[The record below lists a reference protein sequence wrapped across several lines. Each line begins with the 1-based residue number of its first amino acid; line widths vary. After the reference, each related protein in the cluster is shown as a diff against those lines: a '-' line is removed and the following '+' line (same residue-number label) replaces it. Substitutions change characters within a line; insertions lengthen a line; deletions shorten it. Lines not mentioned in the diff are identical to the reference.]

1 MATILNKRRVRS
13 VRRCEIL
20 APISSTLDVRVIAAA
35 IGLAIAPVFP
45 SLAQTLPTGGSV
57 AAGGVSIGAP
67 QNGTLNINQSTNQA
81 IINWNTFSVG
91 AGGTV
96 NFNQPGASSATLNR
110 VTSSTPSS
118 IAGTINAPGTVML
131 VNPNGI
137 AITKSGVIN
146 TGSFVASSLGI
157 KNEDFL
163 AGKYNFQGNGASAPV
178 TNRGTINVS
187 NGGFVALLGG
197 RVSNSGVINAKLGK
211 VGLGSGE
218 MATIDLSGDGFMS
231 VAVPSNQVQNLRDGH
246 GRPLVS
252 NSGKINANGGT
263 VVLSA
268 ATAKNAFQQAV
279 NVPGSIR
286 ANSVGVRAGKI
297 VLNGGDGGIVNVGGA
312 LAANGGKRGSGGSIT
327 VAGAKISVPG
337 KIAANGRNGGQIA
350 VTSAGGLSVAG
361 KVSAKGHAG
370 QGGRIDLAGG
380 KILVPGKIAASGQ
393 KGGQIAVSST
403 GDLAVAG
410 RVSAKGRTGEGGR
423 IDLAGKDIALTG
435 AKVNASGAT
444 AGGLVRVGG
453 AFQGGKADQSDP
465 LYQSYA
471 ARWGALP
478 PIAAATTVTIDAGT
492 RINVSARHAGDG
504 GTAIV
509 WSEQTTNFAG
519 SILALGGALGGDGG
533 SVETSGKLNLQASG
547 MVDAAAP
554 QGAAGHWLLD
564 PNNITIQAAGAN
576 TNVTASPNFTSTDD
590 NAIVTTA
597 SIQAALNAGT
607 SVTVTTASAGSNT
620 QAGNITVADTIA
632 KTAGG
637 NATLTLNALNDITF
651 SSGANVTSTT
661 GALGLT
667 LNAARNINTLQNVS
681 LNGGTLTLNATG
693 NGTQSGV
700 ISGNT
705 SVTMSGA
712 GTFTLSSTNTYTGV
726 TTVAGGVLSVAT
738 IGNGGSAGNLGQATS
753 AAGNLVL
760 SGGTLQYTGAT
771 ASTNRAFTLTAGTTS
786 SIDVTTNT
794 LTISGAG
801 ANTTGSFTKIGAGTL
816 TLSGANAYT
825 GTTTISAGTLTLGA
839 NNVLA
844 SASTVVVNGGTF
856 NINTRNNTVA
866 GVQLASGSITG
877 TTGVLTSTTAYDVQS
892 GTVSAILAGGVGLNK
907 TTSGTVTLSGANTYS
922 GGTTI
927 SAGTLQIGSGGTTGS
942 VGGDIANNAALT
954 FNRSNAQTY
963 AGVISGTGTVT
974 KSGAGTLTLTGNST
988 YTGGTTISAGTLQ
1001 IGSGGTTGSVTGNIV
1016 NNAALTFNRSDAPTY
1031 AGVISGT
1038 GKVTKSGTG
1047 TLTLSGANT
1056 YSGATTISTG
1066 TLQAGATNAF
1076 SSASAHTVAS
1086 GTFLDLFG
1094 FNQTIGSLAG
1104 AGTVT
1109 NAGGAGATLTTGG
1122 DNTSTTFS
1130 GVIQDG
1136 AGVTGLT
1143 KGGTGTFT
1151 LTGDSTHTGG
1161 TTISAGTL
1169 QLGSGGT
1176 TGSVT
1181 GNIVNNAALAFN
1193 RSDAPT
1199 YAGVIS
1205 GTGTVTKSGTGTL
1218 TLTANN
1224 TYAGGTTI
1232 SAGTLALSGSGS
1244 IASSSQVNVSAAAG
1258 TFDISGTSSG
1268 ATITTLN
1275 GVTNSHVTLG
1285 VQTLTISNGSTTYA
1299 GIIQGTGGL
1308 TLSGGTQTLSGAN
1321 TYTGATNVNA
1331 GTLQAGANTTFA
1343 QNSV

>member
-1 MATILNKRRVRS
+1 MATDFSQRWTHPIRV
-13 VRRCEIL
+13 L
-20 APISSTLDVRVIAAA
+20 AAA
-35 IGLAIAPVFP
+35 LLPGVAAALP
-45 SLAQTLPTGGSV
+45 SSAQQLPTGGSV
-57 AAGGVSIGAP
+57 AAGNVSIGTP
-67 QNGTLNINQSTNQA
+67 QHGTLNINQSTSQA

-91 AGGTV
+91 AGCIV
-96 NFNQPGASSATLNR
+96 NFNQPGVSSATLNR

-146 TGSFVASSLGI
+146 TGSFVASTLGI

-231 VAVPSNQVQNLRDGH
+231 VAVPSDQLHNLRDGH

-297 VLNGGDGGIVNVGGA
+297 VLNGGDGGIVNVGGT

-350 VTSAGGLSVAG
+350 VTSTGNLSVAG
-361 KVSAKGHAG
+361 K
-370 QGGRIDLAGG
+370 
-380 KILVPGKIAASGQ
+380 
-393 KGGQIAVSST
+393 
-403 GDLAVAG
+403 
-410 RVSAKGRTGEGGR
+410 VSAKGRTGEGGR

-444 AGGLVRVGG
+444 AGGLVRIGG

-465 LYQSYA
+465 LYQSYV

-478 PIAAATTVTIDAGT
+478 PIAAAITVTIDAGT

-509 WSEQTTNFAG
+509 WSDQTTNFAG
-519 SILALGGALGGDGG
+519 SISARGGELGGNGG
-533 SVETSGKLNLQASG
+533 SVETSGRVNLQATG
-547 MVDAAAP
+547 IVDAAAS
-554 QGAAGHWLLD
+554 QGAAGMWLLD
-564 PNNITIQAAGAN
+564 PNNVTIQTAAGDTLITGCPSCTT
-576 TNVTASPNFTSTDD
+576 TNDSAILSVST
-590 NAIVTTA
+590 
-597 SIQAALNAGT
+597 IQTALNNGT
-607 SVTVTTASAGSNT
+607 SVTVTTGSAGTNL
-620 QAGNITVADTIA
+620 QAGDITVANAIA

-637 NATLTLNALNDITF
+637 NATLTLNASHDITF
-651 SSGANVTSTT
+651 SAGADITSTT

-667 LNAARNINTLQNVS
+667 LNAAGNINALQNVS

-705 SVTMSGA
+705 SVLMSGA

-726 TTVAGGVLSVAT
+726 TTINAGVLSVAT
-738 IGNGGSAGNLGQATS
+738 IGNGGSAGNLGAATS
-753 AAGNLVL
+753 AATNLVL
-760 SGGTLQYTGAT
+760 GGGTLQYTGAT

-801 ANTTGSFTKIGAGTL
+801 ANTTGSLTKIGGGTL

-825 GTTTISAGTLTLGA
+825 GTTNVNAGTLALGA

-844 SASTVVVNGGTF
+844 SSSTVVVNGGTF
-856 NINTRNNTVA
+856 SISNRSNTVA

-907 TTSGTVTLSGANTYS
+907 TTSGTVTLSGNNTYT
-922 GGTTI
+922 GTTTI
-927 SAGTLQIGSGGTTGS
+927 SAGTLQVGSGSTTGS
-942 VGGDIANNAALT
+942 VA
-954 FNRSNAQTY
+954 
-963 AGVISGTGTVT
+963 
-974 KSGAGTLTLTGNST
+974 
-988 YTGGTTISAGTLQ
+988 
-1001 IGSGGTTGSVTGNIV
+1001 GNIV
-1016 NNAALTFNRSDAPTY
+1016 NNAALTFNRSNALTY

-1038 GKVTKSGTG
+1038 GAVTQSGTG
-1047 TLTLSGANT
+1047 TLTRQHLYRHHHDQRRHA
-1056 YSGATTISTG
+1056 ATRQWRDHRQRG
-1066 TLQAGATNAF
+1066 RQ
-1076 SSASAHTVAS
+1076 H
-1086 GTFLDLFG
+1086 
-1094 FNQTIGSLAG
+1094 
-1104 AGTVT
+1104 
-1109 NAGGAGATLTTGG
+1109 
-1122 DNTSTTFS
+1122 
-1130 GVIQDG
+1130 
-1136 AGVTGLT
+1136 
-1143 KGGTGTFT
+1143 
-1151 LTGDSTHTGG
+1151 
-1161 TTISAGTL
+1161 
-1169 QLGSGGT
+1169 
-1176 TGSVT
+1176 
-1181 GNIVNNAALAFN
+1181 
-1193 RSDAPT
+1193 R
-1199 YAGVIS
+1199 
-1205 GTGTVTKSGTGTL
+1205 
-1218 TLTANN
+1218 
-1224 TYAGGTTI
+1224 
-1232 SAGTLALSGSGS
+1232 
-1244 IASSSQVNVSAAAG
+1244 
-1258 TFDISGTSSG
+1258 
-1268 ATITTLN
+1268 
-1275 GVTNSHVTLG
+1275 
-1285 VQTLTISNGSTTYA
+1285 
-1299 GIIQGTGGL
+1299 
-1308 TLSGGTQTLSGAN
+1308 
-1321 TYTGATNVNA
+1321 
-1331 GTLQAGANTTFA
+1331 
-1343 QNSV
+1343 